1 MKKLL
6 VAIACVGSVYAGEFV
21 SLFNGKDFT
30 NWGGA
35 GKTEQSGYVV
45 KEGGIIES
53 TKKCRHL
60 KTEKE
65 YSNYVLEF
73 EFQLTPGANNGLGI
87 HYPGKGDPAYTGM
100 EIQILDNTHPKYAK
114 LKDFQFH
121 GGLYTLKAAKKGHL
135 KPVGEWNKEI
145 VTINGPKVKVELNG
159 VVIMEANL
167 DEINKE
173 KPKHAG
179 AKRRKGFIAF
189 CGHGDI
195 IRLKNL
201 RIKEL

>member
-1 MKKLL
+1 MKKLF
-6 VAIACVGSVYAGEFV
+6 VAIACMGSVYAGEFV

-30 NWGGA
+30 GWGGA
-35 GKTEQSGYVV
+35 GKPEQSGYVI

-53 TKKCRHL
+53 TKKCRFL
-60 KTEKE
+60 ITEKE
-65 YSNYVLEF
+65 YSNYVFEF
-73 EFQLTPGANNGLGI
+73 EFKLTAGANNGLGI

-114 LKDFQFH
+114 LKDYQFH
-121 GGLYTLKAAKKGHL
+121 GGLYTLVAAKKGHL

-145 VTINGPKVKVELNG
+145 VTVKGPNVKVELNG

-167 DEINKE
+167 DEVNKS
-173 KPKHAG
+173 KPKHNG
-179 AKRRKGFIAF
+179 AKRRKGHLCF
-189 CGHGDI
+189 CGHGAI
-195 IRLKNL
+195 ISLKNL